1 MPSYGV
7 VPDFTLTDQ
16 AGEPFSS
23 REKLDG
29 KVWLANFIFT
39 TCTGPCPR
47 MSLEFKKLRGATR
60 EISDFKLVSFTI
72 DPERDT
78 PAVLAPYARAH
89 GAEPQ
94 YWAFL
99 TGPQAELNR
108 LSYDTFRLAKIDG
121 SLEHSTKF
129 VLVDKKGRIRGYYGT
144 IFNEEGIK
152 ELLADIR
159 TLLQAAI

>member
-7 VPDFTLTDQ
+7 VPNFALTDQ
-16 AGEPFSS
+16 SGEPFDS

-29 KVWLANFIFT
+29 KVWLANFVFT

-47 MSLEFKKLRGATR
+47 MTLEFKKIRAATR
-60 EISDFKLVSFTI
+60 EYPDFKLVSFTI

-78 PAVLAPYARAH
+78 PSVLASYARAH
-89 GAEPQ
+89 SAQPE

-99 TGPQAELNR
+99 TGPQAELSK

-144 IFNEEGIK
+144 IFDEEGVK
-152 ELLADIR
+152 DLLADIK
-159 TLLQAAI
+159 TLLQATL